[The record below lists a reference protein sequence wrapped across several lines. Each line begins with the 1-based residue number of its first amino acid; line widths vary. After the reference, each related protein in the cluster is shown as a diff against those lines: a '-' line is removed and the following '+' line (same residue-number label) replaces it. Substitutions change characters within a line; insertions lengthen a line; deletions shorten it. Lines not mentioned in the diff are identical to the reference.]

1 MENSGYGR
9 DGIYRS
15 LRPTLVLPE
24 DPNTSLVSFLF
35 ANTSSCPSKPALVDS
50 DTGDSLSFSQL
61 KSAVSRLAH
70 GFLRLGIRKNDVV
83 MIFAPNS
90 HQFPLCF
97 LAVTAIGGVF
107 TTVNPSYTVNEVSK
121 QVKDCNP
128 KIIISV
134 QELLDKV
141 NTFDLPIVLLG
152 QSDLDSSSKILTLN
166 NVMDLSEP
174 VSDLP
179 CVVVKQSDTAALLYS
194 SGTTGMSKGVELTH
208 GNFIATA
215 LMVTMDQDL
224 MGEYHGVFLCFL
236 PMFHVFGLSV
246 VTYAQLQRGNA
257 VVSMAKFDLERLLKN
272 IEKYRVTQLWVV
284 PPVFLALAKQS
295 VVKKYDLSS
304 LKYIGSGAAPL
315 GKDSM
320 EECARNIPNV
330 VLMQGYAMTE
340 TCGIVSMEDPRRG
353 KRNSGSAGML
363 ASGIEA
369 QVVSVESG
377 KPQPPNQQGEI
388 WVRGPNMMKG
398 YLNNPEATKETI
410 DENGWVHTG
419 DLGYFNEDGN
429 LFIVE
434 RLKELIKCNGF
445 QVAPAEL
452 EGLLVSHPE
461 LLDAIVIPFPDV
473 YAGEVPIA
481 FVVRSPNTSI
491 TEEDI
496 QKFIA
501 KQVAPYKRLRRVSFV
516 SSVPK
521 SLAGKLLRRELREQ
535 VRSKILYEDPRRGK
549 RNSGSAG
556 TLASGIEAQVVSVKS
571 GQPQPPN
578 QQGEIWVRGPIMM
591 NGIEMVGYIPEI
603 LDTLTRMVIN
613 LFIVERIKE
622 LIKCNGFQVAPA
634 ELEGLLVSHPEL
646 LDAIVI
652 PFPDVYAGEVPIA
665 FVARSPKSLI
675 TEEDIQK
682 LTLSSL
688 SLRSEQEMEKSGYGR
703 DGIYRSL
710 RPPLLLPKDP
720 NTSLVSFL
728 FRNSS
733 SSYPSK
739 PAIIDSD
746 SGVSLSFSDLK
757 SSVARLA
764 RGFLRL
770 GIRQNDVVLIF
781 APNSYQF
788 PLCFLAVSAIGA
800 VFTTANPLYTTN
812 EVSKQIKDSNPK
824 LIISVEQLFDKVKD
838 FNLPVVLLGSSN
850 ESLQPNSKIL
860 SFKNVME
867 LSDQVSDLPVVEIK
881 QTDTAALLYSSGTTG
896 ISKGVELTHGN
907 LIAASLMV
915 TMDQDLMGEYH
926 GVFLCFLP
934 MFHVFGLAVIAYSQL
949 QRGNALVSMA
959 RFELELLLKN
969 IEKYRVT
976 QLWVVPPV
984 FLALAKQSVVK
995 KYDLSSLKYIGSGA
1009 APLGKDLMEE
1019 CGKNIHN
1026 VVLMQG
1032 YGMTETC
1039 GIVSVEDPR
1048 LGKRNSGSAGMLA
1061 PGIEAQIVS
1070 VESGKPQPPNQQGE
1084 IWVRGPNMMKGY
1096 FNNPQAT
1103 KETIDR
1109 KGWVHTG
1116 DLGYFNEDGN
1126 LFVVDRL
1133 KELIKYKGF
1142 QVAPAELEGLLV
1154 SHPEILDAVVIPLPD
1169 EEAGEV
1175 PIAFVVRSPNSSIT
1189 EEDIQKF
1196 IAKQV
1201 APYKRL
1207 RRVSFISTVP
1217 KSAAGK
1223 ILRRE
1228 LVQQVRSKM

>member
-61 KSAVSRLAH
+61 KAAVSRLAH

-179 CVVVKQSDTAALLYS
+179 CVDVKQSDTAALLYS

-295 VVKKYDLSS
+295 IVKKYDLSS

-353 KRNSGSAGML
+353 KRNSGSAGTL

-445 QVAPAEL
+445 RGEVAPAEL

-481 FVVRSPNTSI
+481 FVVRSPNTTI

-521 SLAGKLLRRELREQ
+521 TAAGKL
-535 VRSKILYEDPRRGK
+535 
-549 RNSGSAG
+549 
-556 TLASGIEAQVVSVKS
+556 
-571 GQPQPPN
+571 
-578 QQGEIWVRGPIMM
+578 
-591 NGIEMVGYIPEI
+591 
-603 LDTLTRMVIN
+603 
-613 LFIVERIKE
+613 
-622 LIKCNGFQVAPA
+622 
-634 ELEGLLVSHPEL
+634 
-646 LDAIVI
+646 
-652 PFPDVYAGEVPIA
+652 
-665 FVARSPKSLI
+665 
-675 TEEDIQK
+675 
-682 LTLSSL
+682 
-688 SLRSEQEMEKSGYGR
+688 
-703 DGIYRSL
+703 
-710 RPPLLLPKDP
+710 
-720 NTSLVSFL
+720 
-728 FRNSS
+728 
-733 SSYPSK
+733 
-739 PAIIDSD
+739 
-746 SGVSLSFSDLK
+746 
-757 SSVARLA
+757 
-764 RGFLRL
+764 
-770 GIRQNDVVLIF
+770 
-781 APNSYQF
+781 
-788 PLCFLAVSAIGA
+788 
-800 VFTTANPLYTTN
+800 
-812 EVSKQIKDSNPK
+812 
-824 LIISVEQLFDKVKD
+824 
-838 FNLPVVLLGSSN
+838 
-850 ESLQPNSKIL
+850 
-860 SFKNVME
+860 
-867 LSDQVSDLPVVEIK
+867 
-881 QTDTAALLYSSGTTG
+881 
-896 ISKGVELTHGN
+896 
-907 LIAASLMV
+907 
-915 TMDQDLMGEYH
+915 
-926 GVFLCFLP
+926 
-934 MFHVFGLAVIAYSQL
+934 
-949 QRGNALVSMA
+949 
-959 RFELELLLKN
+959 
-969 IEKYRVT
+969 
-976 QLWVVPPV
+976 
-984 FLALAKQSVVK
+984 
-995 KYDLSSLKYIGSGA
+995 
-1009 APLGKDLMEE
+1009 
-1019 CGKNIHN
+1019 
-1026 VVLMQG
+1026 
-1032 YGMTETC
+1032 
-1039 GIVSVEDPR
+1039 
-1048 LGKRNSGSAGMLA
+1048 
-1061 PGIEAQIVS
+1061 
-1070 VESGKPQPPNQQGE
+1070 
-1084 IWVRGPNMMKGY
+1084 
-1096 FNNPQAT
+1096 
-1103 KETIDR
+1103 
-1109 KGWVHTG
+1109 
-1116 DLGYFNEDGN
+1116 
-1126 LFVVDRL
+1126 
-1133 KELIKYKGF
+1133 
-1142 QVAPAELEGLLV
+1142 
-1154 SHPEILDAVVIPLPD
+1154 
-1169 EEAGEV
+1169 
-1175 PIAFVVRSPNSSIT
+1175 
-1189 EEDIQKF
+1189 
-1196 IAKQV
+1196 
-1201 APYKRL
+1201 
-1207 RRVSFISTVP
+1207 
-1217 KSAAGK
+1217 
-1223 ILRRE
+1223 LRRE